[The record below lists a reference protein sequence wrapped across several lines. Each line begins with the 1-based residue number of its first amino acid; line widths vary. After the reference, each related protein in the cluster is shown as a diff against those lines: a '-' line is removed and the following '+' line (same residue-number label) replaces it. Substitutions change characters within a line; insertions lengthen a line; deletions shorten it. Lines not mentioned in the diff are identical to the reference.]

1 MLRPGASGSA
11 PKRYTEMRSVILAIV
26 CGTRHRPRDRPPST
40 DVREE
45 SAAPIPDRVET
56 ESGEVDGIHCYRTA
70 WRMRGAGC
78 MRSGIANCVAGVS
91 GSRMSAARQGRSCV
105 MRHVELLETLTV
117 EFSFTHGAKRLGT
130 GHGTGEHCRLLVRS
144 VSHTARQ
151 AHAEASHTSTAL
163 DGRVAAH
170 AASDSAG
177 AAGRNGSA
185 QSSSCLP

>member
-70 WRMRGAGC
+70 WRMGMRSVRRAG
-78 MRSGIANCVAGVS
+78 MRSGMACERISDERGPAGT
-91 GSRMSAARQGRSCV
+91 V
-105 MRHVELLETLTV
+105 MRHDELLETHRITV
-117 EFSFTHGAKRLGT
+117 EFSFTYGAKRL
-130 GHGTGEHCRLLVRS
+130 GTGEHCRLLVRIPCRIP
-144 VSHTARQ
+144 ARQ

-163 DGRVAAH
+163 NGRVAAH

>member
-11 PKRYTEMRSVILAIV
+11 SKRYTEMRSVILAIV

-70 WRMRGAGC
+70 WRMGGAG
-78 MRSGIANCVAGVS
+78 ACVPPAWRCERISDERGPAGT
-91 GSRMSAARQGRSCV
+91 V
-105 MRHVELLETLTV
+105 MRHDELLETHRITV

-130 GHGTGEHCRLLVRS
+130 GEHCRLLVRS
-144 VSHTARQ
+144 VSHTT
-151 AHAEASHTSTAL
+151 TSTSCGSIAYQPTAL